1 MAGRI
6 ICMYELGGSV
16 GERGNNFPNDVMLIK
31 YLLFVVFFSSPFQ
44 TPFQIDDGGAKA
56 SALQPINGVFTPDL
70 IPWIR
75 MFQRQAN
82 QRGAGPLIVD
92 GRIDPGGAAWGLRK
106 GRSTAFRTIM
116 ALNQA
121 LVNSNRDVFERLTDP
136 NMPGALRSVLQT
148 GSSLG

>member
-6 ICMYELGGSV
+6 ISMYELGGSV
-16 GERGNNFPNDVMLIK
+16 GERGNNFTNDVMLIK
-31 YLLFVVFFSSPFQ
+31 YFLFVIFFNGAFQ
-44 TPFQIDDGGAKA
+44 TPFQIDDAGVKP

-70 IPWIR
+70 ISWIR
-75 MFQRQAN
+75 MFQRQVN
-82 QRGAGPLIVD
+82 QRGAGPVVVD

-106 GRSTAFRTIM
+106 GRSPAFKTIM

-148 GSSLG
+148 ATSIG